1 VNLKNLEM
9 QLVLS
14 IIISIVIGFFVGY
27 FLRNYLVIKKEK
39 ERLENLQEEIELK
52 KKEAESIISEAS
64 EKALTIIEEAKKE
77 RDRILEDVLE
87 REKRLGQKEKI
98 LDEKEFSLINKEKEL
113 ADKNKEIET
122 ALQALK
128 EKERFLDE
136 SLERISSLTKE
147 EALKI
152 LFQKIEKENESEVL
166 ARLIK
171 LKQKEKE
178 TIEKEAQQ
186 IILEALPRY
195 ARSVI
200 SEFTTTIVHLPNEEM
215 KGRIIGKEGRN
226 IKHFENLT
234 GVEIIIDE
242 TPDVV
247 VLSSFDPIRREI
259 ARLALEKLIKD
270 GRINPVTIEEKVN
283 QSKEEIEAIIEEAGR
298 NAAYEVGLFDLPK
311 EIILLMGR
319 LKFRYSYGQNVLQ
332 HSIETALISRM
343 IAEEIGVNPY
353 ITKKAAF
360 LHDIGK
366 AVTHEIEGSHV
377 EIGIRILEK
386 YNIEE
391 DVILGMRS
399 HHETYPFANPYAYIV
414 LAADILSAG
423 RPGARRE
430 TTEIYLQRLQDLE
443 RIAYSFSGVEKCFAT
458 SGGRE
463 LRVFVKSDLVSD
475 LEIYNLAK
483 EIAKKI
489 EKEVRFP
496 GEIKV
501 VVIRENRAVEYAR

>member
-1 VNLKNLEM
+1 MTEFFFAL
-9 QLVLS
+9 
-14 IIISIVIGFFVGY
+14 IGILIGY
-27 FLRNYLVIKKEK
+27 FLRELLILKKGEA
-39 ERLENLQEEIELK
+39 RLQHLQEEIEIK
-52 KKEAESIISEAS
+52 KKEAEDIIAS
-64 EKALTIIEEAKKE
+64 AREKSLTIVEEAKKE
-77 RDRILEDVLE
+77 RERILEDVVE
-87 REKRLGQKEKI
+87 REKRLSQRESV
-98 LDEKEFSLINKEKEL
+98 LDEREVVLVNKEKEI
-113 ADKNKEIET
+113 AEKNLE
-122 ALQALK
+122 LQKLTNNLR
-128 EKERFLDE
+128 EKERFLE
-136 SLERISSLTKE
+136 ETLAKISGFTKE

-152 LFQKIEKENESEVL
+152 LFEKIEKENEEEVL
-166 ARLIK
+166 FRLMK

-178 TIEKEAQQ
+178 ILEEEARK
-186 IILEALPRY
+186 IILEVLPRY
-195 ARSVI
+195 ARSVV
-200 SEFTTTIVHLPNEEM
+200 SEITTTIVHIPNEEM

-242 TPDVV
+242 TPDIV

-270 GRINPVTIEEKVN
+270 GRINPVTIEEKITE
-283 QSKEEIEAIIEEAGR
+283 SKEEVERMIEEAGK
-298 NAAYEVGLFDLPK
+298 NAAYEVGIFDLPN
-311 EIILLMGR
+311 EIMLLMGR
-319 LKFRYSYGQNVLQ
+319 LKFRHSYGQNVLQ
-332 HSIETALISRM
+332 HSIETAHIAKM
-343 IAEEIGVNPY
+343 IAEELGLNVY
-353 ITKKAAF
+353 IAKKSAF

-366 AVTHEIEGSHV
+366 AVTHDIEGSHL
-377 EIGIRILEK
+377 EIGIKILEK
-386 YNIEE
+386 YNIEKE
-391 DVILGMRS
+391 VILGMRS

-414 LAADILSAG
+414 LAADILSGA

-443 RIAYSFSGVEKCFAT
+443 KIASSFQGVEKCFAT

-489 EKEVRFP
+489 EKEVKFP

-501 VVIRENRAVEYAR
+501 VVIRENRAIEYAR